1 MVGSYPQDL
10 EQRSVASIVRS
21 GVDCGRPR
29 HPPLWRSDGRV
40 AVVRWMHREGSVRR
54 EAAVRSSKRRA
65 VERNQ
70 SRGVVLGLG
79 SQSWVASRGSGNRT
93 SPHFWRRSFAA
104 SSAPQARRQAVADE
118 LNDRDAGSA
127 SRWRRVEPRR
137 DKSNVSRHPGSGE
150 LASSSP
156 VFAWIFADQVAP
168 IVRVGAENERELVR
182 FHFCVSE
189 ASAIVSALTRS
200 MNALSRFA
208 LWTSSRSWRW
218 RPSP

>member
-1 MVGSYPQDL
+1 VFSGRCEDPHCFYPGFPGRLLLSLTLSRSSRGASRQTRKSPERGVGRRGHPDPHAQARTIARPMAIVCDWLSKSETL
-10 EQRSVASIVRS
+10 VLAAIRLRLASRCSSRSV
-21 GVDCGRPR
+21 
-29 HPPLWRSDGRV
+29 
-40 AVVRWMHREGSVRR
+40 
-54 EAAVRSSKRRA
+54 
-65 VERNQ
+65 
-70 SRGVVLGLG
+70 
-79 SQSWVASRGSGNRT
+79 
-93 SPHFWRRSFAA
+93 
-104 SSAPQARRQAVADE
+104 
-118 LNDRDAGSA
+118 
-127 SRWRRVEPRR
+127 WRRVEPRR

-182 FHFCVSE
+182 FHLCVSE
-189 ASAIVSALTRS
+189 ASAIVSTLTRS